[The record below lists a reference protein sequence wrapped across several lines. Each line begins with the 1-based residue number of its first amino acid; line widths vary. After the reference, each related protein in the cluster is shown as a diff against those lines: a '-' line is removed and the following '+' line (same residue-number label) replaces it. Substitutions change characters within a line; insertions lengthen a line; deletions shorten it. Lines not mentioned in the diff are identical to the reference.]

1 MAHSNH
7 GHHRDAI
14 VQIYCRDVPLPEK
27 KAVIAKGIDE
37 LQRNEHFYI
46 ELAKSSSKVY
56 TEMASKVYTE
66 ATKSFEDGDEER
78 AYIFFYKYVNMYK
91 LVRKSKELYQKDK
104 YYYDL
109 MMPRKN
115 VKFSL
120 EKVEELEKKLTEHY
134 QENKLEKAIVE
145 NESLGVESL
154 PLPMKNEK
162 PVSDKGIVNIPIDV
176 LEYME
181 NIEKENQN
189 YKRQIQNS

>member
-1 MAHSNH
+1 
-7 GHHRDAI
+7 
-14 VQIYCRDVPLPEK
+14 
-27 KAVIAKGIDE
+27 
-37 LQRNEHFYI
+37 
-46 ELAKSSSKVY
+46 
-56 TEMASKVYTE
+56 
-66 ATKSFEDGDEER
+66 
-78 AYIFFYKYVNMYK
+78 MYK

-181 NIEKENQN
+181 NIEKENQ
-189 YKRQIQNS
+189 